1 VQSRLVKIYK
11 QLLGVFGPQGWW
23 PGRTPLEISVGAI
36 LTQNTNWSNVARA
49 MHALRQAGCLS
60 FAALKAVPERK
71 LARLIRP
78 AGYFNMKA
86 RRLKHFIRYLDRR
99 YGGNFSRMRRR
110 SLKALRQE
118 LLAVNGIGPETA
130 DSILLYALKKPVF
143 VVDAYTKRI
152 LSRHGIVKEDADY
165 ARLQSVF
172 LENLPAKEPLFNEY
186 HALIVR
192 LGKDF
197 CKKTG
202 PRCGV
207 CPLKNETQRPGLL
220 VSIFPQKK

>member
-1 VQSRLVKIYK
+1 MRARLEKIYRR
-11 QLLGVFGPQGWW
+11 LRTAFGPQGWW

-49 MHALRQAGCLS
+49 IRALRQARCLS
-60 FAALKAVPERK
+60 FAALKAVPEKR

-99 YGGNFSRMRRR
+99 YGGSFSRMRRR
-110 SLKALRQE
+110 PLQALREE

-143 VVDAYTKRI
+143 VVDAYTRRI
-152 LSRHGIVKEDADY
+152 LCRHRLVAEDVGY
-165 ARLQSVF
+165 AQLQAVF
-172 LENLPAKEPLFNEY
+172 MEHLPLREPLFNEF

-192 LGKDF
+192 LGKDY
-197 CKKTG
+197 CKKTR
-202 PRCGV
+202 PLCKE
-207 CPLKNETQRPGLL
+207 CPLSK
-220 VSIFPQKK
+220 